1 MSLTAIQA
9 LFAELGQQLG
19 MAELALDE
27 NNHCILNID
36 DGNDIHLEYLESEDL
51 LLLVS
56 ALPPAAEKH
65 QAKIYDILLK
75 GNYLWQDT
83 YGATLAIHPET
94 DAIIIEHKMRI
105 DAIEPGSL
113 QDHIAGLD
121 TLVRAWEER
130 IGEVVAEQDTP
141 SSDTA
146 PRPQDMNHMLRG

>member
-19 MAELALDE
+19 MAELALDD

-36 DGNDIHLEYLESEDL
+36 EGSDIHLEYLESEDL
-51 LLLVS
+51 LLMVT
-56 ALPPAAEKH
+56 ALPPALEKH
-65 QAKIYDILLK
+65 QAKIFETLLK
-75 GNYLWQDT
+75 GNYLWQDS

-94 DAIIIEHKMRI
+94 DAIILEHKMRT

-121 TLVRAWEER
+121 TLARAWEER
-130 IGEVVAEQDTP
+130 IGDIIAEQE
-141 SSDTA
+141 SQATA
-146 PRPQDMNHMLRG
+146 NTTTPQDMNHMLRG

>member
-51 LLLVS
+51 LLMVS
-56 ALPPAAEKH
+56 ALPPVEEKH
-65 QAKIYDILLK
+65 QAVIYGTMLQ

-105 DAIEPGSL
+105 DTIEPGSL
-113 QDHIAGLD
+113 QEHIAGLD
-121 TLVRAWEER
+121 TLTRAWEER
-130 IGEVVAEQDTP
+130 IGDIIAKQDT
-141 SSDTA
+141 SASDTA
-146 PRPQDMNHMLRG
+146 LRPQDMNHMLRG